1 MPGAETEEFDVGDL
15 IKLSDLGKMKI
26 RSGVN
31 HGKVMSVISATRVSV
46 LFDGRKTRVTISRS
60 YITRA

>member
-1 MPGAETEEFDVGDL
+1 MPGAEKEEFEVGDL
-15 IKLSDLGKMKI
+15 IKLSDLGKIKV

-31 HGKVMSVISATRVSV
+31 RGKVMSVISAMRVSV
-46 LFDGRKTRVTISRS
+46 LFDGRKTRVTIFRS